1 MLLPPLTCEQKI
13 KLGFEQL
20 MLFEFVLFELNSGS
34 PQKTSEP
41 NLLHGRGSGF
51 ADLVAVQLLLGLVL
65 EPGNEVDVGVVVCG
79 NLQLLA
85 LHQTHGDTQGRLP
98 QLVLQLL
105 LVLLR

>member
-1 MLLPPLTCEQKI
+1 MINSCRSSSCCSNKT
-13 KLGFEQL
+13 LGA
-20 MLFEFVLFELNSGS
+20 
-34 PQKTSEP
+34 PKPSEP

-65 EPGNEVDVGVVVCG
+65 EPGNEVDVGVVVG
-79 NLQLLA
+79 GTLQLLA
-85 LHQTHGDTQGRLP
+85 LHQAHGDTQGRLP